1 MAESFILP
9 GFVLFC
15 VLSGLRARIDVYEA
29 FVSGAREGLGTL
41 VSMAP
46 YLCAV
51 LMATGLLRETG
62 VLDMLEGWMEPVL
75 AFLGL
80 PRETAWVLLLRPL
93 SGSASLA
100 AVSGVMQTLGPDS
113 RAARICCVVSAAS
126 ETVFFTGSVYMGA
139 AGVKKS
145 RYAFP
150 AALTAYAAGVI
161 VTGIMVR

>member
-15 VLSGLRARIDVYEA
+15 VLGGLRARIDVYEA

-62 VLDMLEGWMEPVL
+62 VLDMLEGWMEPAL
-75 AFLGL
+75 AFSGL

-100 AVSGVMQTLGPDS
+100 AVNDVMYACGPDS

-139 AGVKKS
+139 AGIRRS
-145 RYAFP
+145 RYAMP
-150 AALTAYAAGVI
+150 AALTAYAAGILAAGVLI
-161 VTGIMVR
+161 R